1 VAQDIRLG
9 LNANAWQFALLVGV
23 NALVGAMVGQERS
36 VLPLLAER
44 EFGLTSAS
52 AALTFLVA
60 FGLAKAF
67 ANLAA
72 GGLADRYGRKPI
84 LVAGWILA
92 LPVPLLIIAAPDWSW
107 VVLANVLL
115 GVSQG
120 MTWSTTVIM
129 KVDLVGPARRGLALG
144 LNEAAGYVAVA
155 AAALATGLIA
165 DAAGLRPAP
174 FFLGLAVAGLG
185 LGASVV
191 FVRESR
197 GHVALESGLGGEV
210 ATSAAAGGEAV
221 GGGAP
226 SSPGWPAVV
235 RRTSIGDRRLFAASQ
250 AGLVNNLNDGMA
262 WGLLPIFFATRG
274 LPIVQIG
281 ILAATYPAVWGVLQ
295 IGTGALSDRVG
306 RRPLIV
312 AGMLVQAV
320 AIGLIAAGDGFQTW
334 LVAAAALG
342 LGTAMVYPTLIA
354 VIADV
359 AAPSW
364 RASAIGV
371 YRLWRDLGFAVGAI
385 VSGLVADAAGIPVA
399 IWLVAALTALSG
411 LVAAAL
417 LRETRPRTTPA
428 VSPPSAPGTGPASG
442 S

>member
-1 VAQDIRLG
+1 VAANIRLG
-9 LNANAWQFALLVGV
+9 LGANVGQFALLVGV

-36 VLPLLAER
+36 ILPLLAER

-72 GGLADRYGRKPI
+72 GALADRHGRKPV
-84 LVAGWILA
+84 LVAGWLVA

-107 VVLANVLL
+107 VVIANVLL
-115 GVSQG
+115 GINQG
-120 MTWSTTVIM
+120 LTWSTTVIM

-144 LNEAAGYVAVA
+144 LNEAAGYMAVA

-165 DAAGLRPAP
+165 EQAGLRPAP

-185 LGASVV
+185 LGISVL
-191 FVRESR
+191 FVRETR
-197 GHVALESGLGGEV
+197 GHAALESDASSLESG
-210 ATSAAAGGEAV
+210 SAS
-221 GGGAP
+221 AP
-226 SSPGWPAVV
+226 PGWRAIL
-235 RRTSIGDRRLFAASQ
+235 RRTSFDDRRLLAASQ

-262 WGLLPIFFATRG
+262 WGLLPLFYATRG
-274 LPIVQIG
+274 MSVVEIA
-281 ILAATYPAVWGVLQ
+281 ILAATYPAVWGILQ
-295 IGTGALSDRVG
+295 VGTGALSDRVG

-312 AGMLVQAV
+312 LGMVVQAF
-320 AIGLIAAGDGFQTW
+320 AIAAIAAGDGFVTW
-334 LVAAAALG
+334 LAASATLG

-385 VSGLVADAAGIPVA
+385 VSGLVADALGIVNA
-399 IWLVAALTALSG
+399 IWLVGALTAVSAHF
-411 LVAAAL
+411 AAVFLA
-417 LRETRPRTTPA
+417 ETRPSPI
-428 VSPPSAPGTGPASG
+428 SPPSEPGSASAPGS
-442 S
+442 

>member
-1 VAQDIRLG
+1 MAANIRLG
-9 LNANAWQFALLVGV
+9 LGANVGQFALLVGV

-72 GGLADRYGRKPI
+72 GGLADRHGRKPV
-84 LVAGWILA
+84 LVAGWIVA

-107 VVLANVLL
+107 VVVANVLL
-115 GVSQG
+115 GISQG
-120 MTWSTTVIM
+120 LTWSTTVIM

-144 LNEAAGYVAVA
+144 LNEASGYMAVA

-165 DAAGLRPAP
+165 ETAGLRPAP
-174 FFLGLAVAGLG
+174 FFLGLVVAGLG
-185 LGASVV
+185 LGVSGL
-191 FVRESR
+191 FVRETR
-197 GHVALESGLGGEV
+197 EHVALESGATEV
-210 ATSAAAGGEAV
+210 GS
-221 GGGAP
+221 GGALAG
-226 SSPGWPAVV
+226 PGWQAIVW
-235 RRTSIGDRRLFAASQ
+235 RTSVGDRRLFAASQ

-262 WGLLPIFFATRG
+262 WGLLPLFFASRG
-274 LPIVQIG
+274 LPVGQIAV
-281 ILAATYPAVWGVLQ
+281 LAATYPAVWGVLQ
-295 IGTGALSDRVG
+295 IGTGAWSDRVG

-312 AGMLVQAV
+312 MGMLMQA
-320 AIGLIAAGDGFQTW
+320 ASIGVIAWGNGFATW

-342 LGTAMVYPTLIA
+342 VGTALVYPTLIA
-354 VIADV
+354 VLADV

-385 VSGLVADAAGIPVA
+385 VSGLVADAAGMPAA
-399 IWLVAALTALSG
+399 IWLVAVLTALSG
-411 LVAAAL
+411 IVVAAL
-417 LRETRPRTTPA
+417 LVETRPA
-428 VSPPSAPGTGPASG
+428 GEVPPPLG
-442 S
+442 

>member
-1 VAQDIRLG
+1 VAANIRLG
-9 LNANAWQFALLVGV
+9 LGANVGQFVLLVGI

-36 VLPLLAER
+36 ILPLLAER

-72 GGLADRYGRKPI
+72 GALADRNGRKPV
-84 LVAGWILA
+84 LVVGWIIA

-115 GVSQG
+115 GISQG

-144 LNEAAGYVAVA
+144 LNEAAGYMAVA
-155 AAALATGLIA
+155 GAALVTGLIA
-165 DAAGLRPAP
+165 ESAGLRPAP

-185 LGASVV
+185 LGASAL
-191 FVRESR
+191 FVRETR
-197 GHVALESGLGGEV
+197 GHAALESSIGGF
-210 ATSAAAGGEAV
+210 ASAGGS
-221 GGGAP
+221 P
-226 SSPGWPAVV
+226 SAPGWRAVV

-262 WGLLPIFFATRG
+262 WGLLPLFFATRG
-274 LPIVQIG
+274 LPLVEIA
-281 ILAATYPAVWGVLQ
+281 ILAATYPALWGLLQ
-295 IGTGALSDRVG
+295 VGTGAWSDRVG

-312 AGMLVQAV
+312 SGMLIQAA
-320 AIGLIAAGDGFQTW
+320 AIGVIAAGDGFVTW
-334 LVAAAALG
+334 LAAAAALG
-342 LGTAMVYPTLIA
+342 VGTALVYPTLIA
-354 VIADV
+354 VVADV
-359 AAPSW
+359 AAPTW

-371 YRLWRDLGFAVGAI
+371 YRLWRDLGFAVGAV
-385 VSGLVADAAGIPVA
+385 VSGFVADAAGMPAA
-399 IWLVAALTALSG
+399 IWFVAGLTALSAV
-411 LVAAAL
+411 VAAMFL
-417 LRETRPRTTPA
+417 DETRPTGPRRVGPPG
-428 VSPPSAPGTGPASG
+428 VSPPSAPGSEPAPG

>member
-1 VAQDIRLG
+1 VVANIRLG
-9 LNANAWQFALLVGV
+9 LGANVGQFTLLVGV

-36 VLPLLAER
+36 ILPLLAER

-72 GGLADRYGRKPI
+72 GALSDRYGRKPV
-84 LVAGWILA
+84 LVAGWIVA
-92 LPVPLLIIAAPDWSW
+92 LPVPLLIIVAPDWSW
-107 VVLANVLL
+107 VVLANVFL
-115 GVSQG
+115 GISQG

-129 KVDLVGPARRGLALG
+129 KIDLVGPARRGLALG

-165 DAAGLRPAP
+165 ETAGLRPAP

-185 LGASVV
+185 LGVSGL
-191 FVRESR
+191 FVRETR
-197 GHVALESGLGGEV
+197 GHATLES
-210 ATSAAAGGEAV
+210 SAAALGA
-221 GGGAP
+221 GGA
-226 SSPGWPAVV
+226 SARLGWRAIV

-262 WGLLPIFFATRG
+262 WGLLPLFFASRG
-274 LPIVQIG
+274 LPVVEIA
-281 ILAATYPAVWGVLQ
+281 ILAATYPAVWGLLQ
-295 IGTGALSDRVG
+295 IGTGAWSDRVG

-312 AGMLVQAV
+312 VGMLMQAG
-320 AIGLIAAGDGFQTW
+320 AIGVIASGEGFDTW
-334 LVAAAALG
+334 LVAAAG
-342 LGTAMVYPTLIA
+342 LGVGTALVYPTLIA
-354 VIADV
+354 VVADV

-385 VSGLVADAAGIPVA
+385 VSGLVADAAGMPAA
-399 IWLVAALTALSG
+399 IWLVAVLTAISG
-411 LVAAAL
+411 LVAAVL
-417 LRETRPRTTPA
+417 LDETRPRA
-428 VSPPSAPGTGPASG
+428 GTKARLA
-442 S
+442 

>member
-1 VAQDIRLG
+1 MASNIRLG
-9 LNANAWQFALLVGV
+9 LGANVGQFALLVGV

-36 VLPLLAER
+36 ILPLLAER

-52 AALTFLVA
+52 AALTFLIA

-72 GGLADRYGRKPI
+72 GALSDRHGRRPV
-84 LVAGWILA
+84 LVGGWIVA

-115 GVSQG
+115 GISQG

-144 LNEAAGYVAVA
+144 LNEAAGYMAVA
-155 AAALATGLIA
+155 AAALATGIIA
-165 DAAGLRPAP
+165 EAAGLRPAP

-185 LGASVV
+185 LGVTSL
-191 FVRESR
+191 FVRETR
-197 GHVALESGLGGEV
+197 GHAALESDGTGLAARA
-210 ATSAAAGGEAV
+210 ATVEL
-221 GGGAP
+221 
-226 SSPGWPAVV
+226 GWRAIV

-262 WGLLPIFFATRG
+262 WGLLPLFFGTRG
-274 LPIVQIG
+274 LPVVEIAV
-281 ILAATYPAVWGVLQ
+281 LAAAYPLVWGVLQ
-295 IGTGALSDRVG
+295 IATGAWSDRVG

-312 AGMLVQAV
+312 AGMLVQAG
-320 AIGLIAAGDGFQTW
+320 AIAAIAAGDGFLTW

-342 LGTAMVYPTLIA
+342 VGTALVYPTLIA

-385 VSGLVADAAGIPVA
+385 VSGLVADAAGIPAA
-399 IWLVAALTALSG
+399 IFLVAGVTALSG
-411 LVAAAL
+411 VVAAAL
-417 LRETRPRTTPA
+417 LDETRPR
-428 VSPPSAPGTGPASG
+428 PGTDARLA
-442 S
+442 